1 MRQTRQIEHIQS
13 SYDASDVGTGI
24 VHLGLGAFHR
34 AHQAVYL
41 ERYLSAHGGDWGLC
55 SANIRANQTLVEQL
69 TASDCRYHVAEY
81 SSRQQA
87 VLREIKAIQEA
98 LFAGSDAGRDALLAR
113 MAAPT
118 TRIVTLTITE
128 KGYYLEPS
136 TDRLRFE
143 DPAIQHDV
151 SIPHRPRTAPGLLVE
166 ALNRRYQAGIAP
178 FTVLS
183 CDNMPHNGQ
192 RTRAAVLA
200 LASRHNTVLHDWIA
214 ENVCF
219 PGSMVDR
226 IVPAMTEA
234 DFRRLNTDLNCDDQ
248 AAVMCESFSQWVIED
263 RFNLGRPD
271 WEQVGVQMVD
281 DVTPFETMK
290 LRMLNGSH
298 SLLAYLGQIAGYK
311 TVAEAMQQPAMVGF
325 LRHYMQREAMP
336 TLPGVDQSE
345 MLAYAERLLARFAND
360 SLEHQLQ
367 QIAMDGSQKI
377 PQRWLNGCQIL
388 LNEGLSMDC
397 TALGVAAW
405 IMHVQQ
411 TETSQSGLNDPLAQ
425 RLLHL
430 VADHRGQPH
439 ALLSAFLALHDI
451 FPQQLAGDSRF
462 QHSVTQ
468 AYTALCQGPVTD
480 LLNTHSSD
488 KKENTMKKTS
498 RRRENFGDLPSTP
511 THPNHGL
518 T

>member
-41 ERYLSAHGGDWGLC
+41 ERYLSVHGGDWGLC
-55 SANIRANQTLVEQL
+55 SANIRANQTLVDQL
-69 TASDCRYHVAEY
+69 TASNCRYPVAEY
-81 SSRQQA
+81 SSSQQA
-87 VLREIKAIQEA
+87 VLREIKSIREA
-98 LFAGSDAGRDALLAR
+98 LFAGSDAGREVLLAR
-113 MAAPT
+113 MTAPT

-136 TDRLRFE
+136 TARLRFS

-151 SIPHRPRTAPGLLVE
+151 ANPHTPRTAPGLLLE
-166 ALNRRYQAGIAP
+166 ALNRRYQAGIRP

-200 LASRHNTVLHDWIA
+200 LACRQNEALRDWIA
-214 ENVCF
+214 ENACF
-219 PGSMVDR
+219 PSSMVDR

-234 DFRRLNTDLNCDDQ
+234 DFERLNTDLNCDAQ
-248 AAVMCESFSQWVIED
+248 SAVMCESFSQWVIED
-263 RFNLGRPD
+263 RFSLGRPD

-298 SLLAYLGQIAGYK
+298 SLLSYLGQLAGYE

-336 TLPGVDQSE
+336 TLQGVDQGE
-345 MLAYAERLLARFAND
+345 MLAYVERLLARFAND
-360 SLEHQLQ
+360 SLQHQLQ
-367 QIAMDGSQKI
+367 QIAMDGSQKL
-377 PQRWLNGCQIL
+377 PQRWLNGCRRL
-388 LNEGLSMDC
+388 LDEDLPMGC

-411 TETSQSGLNDPLAQ
+411 AGGGNSELNDPLAQ
-425 RLLHL
+425 RLLRL
-430 VADHRGQPH
+430 VAEHRGQPK
-439 ALLSAFLALHDI
+439 ALLSAFLAQKDI
-451 FPQQLAGDSRF
+451 FPPQLASDSRF
-462 QHSVTQ
+462 QHSV
-468 AYTALCQGPVTD
+468 ARACDALRQRPVTD
-480 LLNTHSSD
+480 LLNEYSAD
-488 KKENTMKKTS
+488 
-498 RRRENFGDLPSTP
+498 
-511 THPNHGL
+511 
-518 T
+518 